1 MHQFH
6 AALVHHG
13 FPKDISPANFNK
25 RFQRY
30 VARYKEACE
39 FKTQSGGGLSEDELA
54 VGMTL
59 EEKLNKLCPHFER
72 MHGIYGGRPNVRP
85 DLEADVGVNAHDYIF
100 PEESGDT
107 NARLLEAAREHLAKE
122 NMNPNQQ
129 GEYTPTQLLPGNH
142 TGSPSES
149 FYSAPALVDVLEVVP
164 TPTTLYNAQVD
175 AQFWKD
181 MREFEQA
188 TLIRHNNSC
197 QCLECR
203 GPHGVQTGESCPAP
217 TESAN
222 NQPVLGDTPPARQA
236 PPKKGG
242 KAFAASGKEKVP
254 PKDKPVLKEKPDNV
268 LKPSFAAIY
277 AEKNAQKADFRLNLI
292 QSRDKWKSEDLEER
306 RQARLEAA
314 ERHRAD
320 RDHQVFLQD
329 VAAQNTAKKSKADQQ
344 YALEMALESR
354 QTSLL
359 NTLFASNKTPEEIQ
373 ALLPL
378 IKG

>member
-1 MHQFH
+1 MASSGSQQFHRSRGFVPPRQGPTQSEDLGQIGSDQIRLRDEHYELMVSFLEIPEKFQAITGGGRCTKVGGKYQSKAVVMRQFH
-6 AALVHHG
+6 AALVHRG
-13 FPKDISPANFNK
+13 FPKDISPPNFNK

-30 VARYKEACE
+30 VARYKEARE
-39 FKTQSGGGLSEDELA
+39 FKTQSGGGMTEDELA

-72 MHGIYGGRPNVRP
+72 MHEIYGGRPNVRP

-107 NARLLEAAREHLAKE
+107 DARLLEAAREHIAKE

-129 GEYTPTQLLPGNH
+129 GEHTPTQLLPGNH

-149 FYSAPALVDVLEVVP
+149 CYSAPAPLHVPEAVL
-164 TPTTLYNAQVD
+164 TPTTLHNAQVD
-175 AQFWKD
+175 TQFWKD
-181 MREFEQA
+181 MREFEQV

-222 NQPVLGDTPPARQA
+222 NQPDLGATPPARPA

-242 KAFAASGKEKVP
+242 KASAAPGKEKVP
-254 PKDKPVLKEKPDNV
+254 PRDKPVLKEKPDNV

-292 QSRDKWKSEDLEER
+292 QSRDK
-306 RQARLEAA
+306 
-314 ERHRAD
+314 
-320 RDHQVFLQD
+320 
-329 VAAQNTAKKSKADQQ
+329 
-344 YALEMALESR
+344 
-354 QTSLL
+354 
-359 NTLFASNKTPEEIQ
+359 
-373 ALLPL
+373 
-378 IKG
+378 